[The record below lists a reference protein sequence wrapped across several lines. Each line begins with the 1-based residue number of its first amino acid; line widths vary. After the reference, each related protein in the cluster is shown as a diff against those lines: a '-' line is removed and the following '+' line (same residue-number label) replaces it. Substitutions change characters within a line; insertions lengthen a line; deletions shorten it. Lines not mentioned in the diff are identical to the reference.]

1 MQRVMGSI
9 PGLGTKTPHAVC
21 HGQGNMKEKGG
32 GEESEDGKDNM
43 EKQKETRPLVIRV
56 NYSINPYLE
65 FAPLLNFSVK

>member
-43 EKQKETRPLVIRV
+43 EKQKETRPLVI
-56 NYSINPYLE
+56 
-65 FAPLLNFSVK
+65 